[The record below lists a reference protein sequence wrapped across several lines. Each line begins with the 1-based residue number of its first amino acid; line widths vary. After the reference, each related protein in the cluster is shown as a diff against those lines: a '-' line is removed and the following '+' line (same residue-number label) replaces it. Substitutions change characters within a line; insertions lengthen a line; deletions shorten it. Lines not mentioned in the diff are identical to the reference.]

1 MVGREKEKKELEKL
15 YCSKQAELVAI
26 YGRRRIGKT
35 YLVDEVLQDK
45 ITFRHAGLSPLEED
59 AKGLL
64 RAQFDHF
71 YNSLKF
77 YGMDEDG
84 RPDNWLDAFFM
95 LEKLLQRIDNGTRQV
110 VFLDELP
117 WLDTPRSGFIRAFEG
132 FWNTWVCHRKN
143 LMVII
148 CGSANSWMMNEL
160 INNHG
165 GLYGRVTREIKLSP
179 FTLAE
184 CEEFYKSKNVP
195 FSRYDIV
202 QSYMIFGGVP
212 YYMGYM
218 DEELSLAQN
227 IDKVF
232 FDRNANLKLE
242 YDRLFESVFKR
253 QDISKSIVELLYKRN
268 MGYTRKEIAEKLQM
282 SDGGHLTKDLNA
294 LIASD
299 FIMKY
304 VPFGLDRK
312 EDYYKLV
319 DPFCL
324 FYLHFVKNRIEKNKH
339 YWQKNSANQEVVI
352 WRGFAFE
359 NVCFIHIAQIKNAL
373 GIRDVITSESAW
385 AKKAE
390 DEDGMQIDMLISR
403 KDNAINMCEI
413 KFYSDDFIVT
423 KEYFRTIQRRIEML
437 RTKISPKMSIYSTLI
452 TTYGLKRNEYSS
464 AFIKTITFED
474 LFG

>member
-1 MVGREKEKKELEKL
+1 MIKEHENRPLKSEVTRKMVGREKEKRELDKL
-15 YCSKQAELVAI
+15 YASNQAELVAI

-64 RAQFDHF
+64 RAQLDHF
-71 YNSLKF
+71 YNSLKL
-77 YGMDEDG
+77 YGMEEEG

-95 LEKLLQRIDNGTRQV
+95 LEKLLQSIDNGTRQV

-132 FWNTWVCHRKN
+132 FWNTWGCHRKN

-148 CGSANSWMMNEL
+148 CGSANSWMLNEL

-179 FTLAE
+179 FTLSE

-232 FDRNANLKLE
+232 FDNDANLKLE

-253 QDISKSIVELLYKRN
+253 PDIIKSIVELLYKKN
-268 MGYTRKEIAEKLQM
+268 MGYTFEGWFDKNGKLFDFD
-282 SDGGHLTKDLNA
+282 SNIDSGLADSTG
-294 LIASD
+294 LITL
-299 FIMKY
+299 K
-304 VPFGLDRK
+304 
-312 EDYYKLV
+312 
-319 DPFCL
+319 
-324 FYLHFVKNRIEKNKH
+324 
-339 YWQKNSANQEVVI
+339 
-352 WRGFAFE
+352 
-359 NVCFIHIAQIKNAL
+359 
-373 GIRDVITSESAW
+373 
-385 AKKAE
+385 AKW
-390 DEDGMQIDMLISR
+390 
-403 KDNAINMCEI
+403 KDNGNGNG
-413 KFYSDDFIVT
+413 K
-423 KEYFRTIQRRIEML
+423 
-437 RTKISPKMSIYSTLI
+437 SP
-452 TTYGLKRNEYSS
+452 
-464 AFIKTITFED
+464 ED
-474 LFG
+474 SR